1 MSLILSKTEN
11 IVSEKNSKSLGYTLV
26 EMAIALMIVGAFLA
40 AAIQIYAQ
48 YKNAQVTEKTQTSI
62 SRASTAIFEF
72 KNANGRFPCPSPIK
86 ESRNSP
92 NYGHETDCAD
102 PNIGTAAV
110 VNPGECLNGTIGPNN
125 YDGICVEASNRTISG
140 VNPRVRMGAIPFREL
155 QIDEDDTIDGYGSRL
170 IYVVTED
177 MAVASTFKD
186 SRAAIELRD
195 GNGNVLSG
203 GDQSVAFMVISPGP
217 NMNGAV
223 SREGNVT
230 GCNAAANMLDA
241 ENCRDFASTT
251 NTQAVY
257 AMDLT
262 SSGTNQFDDVVEYF
276 VPSEAEMWRR
286 QAPTSENIVDLSEK
300 NVGVG
305 TITPTETSQALSIK
319 QSTVNNTTSI
329 TDKRNLAAT
338 NTLGGQN
345 QSGALRVGKY
355 AGGTHS
361 GKVLA
366 DNYCTK
372 SGALCFSTERITA
385 AYDNNPTTGTHG
397 MGCPSGQYMIGIGN
411 GRALCAPIRIYCP
424 SGQAITGFDSNGAPQ
439 CTTPL
444 ASCPTDTKSLCGTSY
459 ALVAGGNGSTR
470 VLTYSTGGA
479 CAYSVYYCNSGS
491 WMYWYG
497 YDTAYAC
504 TFTSGAPSTRSLPG
518 QACAAGY
525 SGTYTQ
531 NQTQDCYGYWHN
543 TTNTSAADCTCV
555 GKTDPSYCT
564 GAFTPLLGGSV
575 AGTKQRV
582 CTSGVLDTTY
592 TVFIGN
598 DGLSYPSE
606 TAMLTANCK
615 CGYTDGWEFASCGSG
630 QVRKATPSPSSFA
643 SPSSSWPGATDQGA
657 YRKRNADLSTCS
669 YTYTPSSGYN
679 TSNCECASG
688 YNYVPVNPTCAAC
701 TQIQTQGSKRQIRS
715 GAGCGWIDDPDTSAN
730 TTGTCSPI
738 TYIWKSSGVVAGP
751 PNALALGHGTSP
763 VCTSSCSCG
772 ENGTTGTCSIATA
785 TEWTYY
791 QATCQPQ

>member
-1 MSLILSKTEN
+1 MS
-11 IVSEKNSKSLGYTLV
+11 IVFSNVEKKMIGTKHTRSGYTLV
-26 EMAIALMIVGAFLA
+26 EMAIALLIIGFFLA
-40 AAIQIYAQ
+40 GAIQIYAQ
-48 YKNAQVTEKTQTSI
+48 YRNSQITEKTQTSI
-62 SRASTAIFEF
+62 SRAATAIFEF

-86 ESRNSP
+86 EGRNSP
-92 NYGHETDCAD
+92 NYGHETDCSD
-102 PNIGTAAV
+102 PNIGTASV

-125 YDGICVEASNRTISG
+125 YDGICIEASNRSISG

-155 QIDEDDTIDGYGSRL
+155 QIDEEDTMDGYGSRL
-170 IYVVTED
+170 VYVVTED

-186 SRAAIELRD
+186 SRAGIELRD
-195 GNGNVLSG
+195 GNGTVLSG

-223 SREGNVT
+223 SREGTVKACDN
-230 GCNAAANMLDA
+230 AANMLDA
-241 ENCRDFASTT
+241 ENCRDFTTTT

-286 QAPTSENIVDLSEK
+286 QTPTSENIVDLSEK

-329 TDKRNLAAT
+329 TDTRNLAAT
-338 NTLGGQN
+338 NTLGGNN

-355 AGGTHS
+355 SGGAHS

-366 DNYCTK
+366 NNYCTK
-372 SGALCFSTERITA
+372 NGTLCFSTERITA
-385 AYDNNPTTGTHG
+385 AYDGNPTTGTQG
-397 MGCPSGQYMIGIGN
+397 MGCPSGQYMIGIGS
-411 GRALCAPIRIYCP
+411 GRAICAPIRIFCS
-424 SGQAITGFDSNGAPQ
+424 SGQAITGFDGNGAPI

-444 ASCPTDTKSLCGTSY
+444 ASCAPDTKSLCGTSY

-470 VLTYSTGGA
+470 TLNYNTGGA
-479 CAYSVYYCNSGS
+479 CAYSVYYCNSGT

-504 TFTSGAPSTRSLPG
+504 TFTSGAPATRSLPG
-518 QACAAGY
+518 QTCASGY

-531 NQTQDCYGYWHN
+531 NQTQDCYGNWYN

-555 GKTDPSYCT
+555 GKTDPSYCPSSFG
-564 GAFTPLLGGSV
+564 GAVG
-575 AGTKQRV
+575 GTKKRV
-582 CTSGVLDTTY
+582 CTGGVLDTAY
-592 TVFIGN
+592 TVFTGN
-598 DGLSYPSE
+598 DTISYGSE
-606 TAMLTANCK
+606 SAMLAANCI
-615 CGYTDGWEFASCGSG
+615 CGKTDGWEFVSCGSG
-630 QVRKATPSPSSFA
+630 QVRKASPSPSSFS
-643 SPSSSWPGATDQGA
+643 SPAASWPGAADQGA
-657 YRKRNADLSTCS
+657 YRKRNTDTSTCS
-669 YTYTPSSGYN
+669 YSYVPGSGYN
-679 TSNCECASG
+679 TSNCECATG
-688 YNYVPVNPTCAAC
+688 YNWVAVNPTCAAC

-715 GAGCGWIDDPDTSAN
+715 GSSCGWIDDPDTSAN

-763 VCTSSCSCG
+763 VCTSSCTCG
-772 ENGTTGTCSIATA
+772 ENGTTGTCAIATS

-791 QATCQPQ
+791 RSTCQPQ